1 MKLQVTLMF
10 LVTAQICFASAAD
23 EQMRR
28 QVQEWLFT
36 RVQYCAAGSA
46 ATCSQ
51 RRLQCPCPEVCAD
64 VYLPVC
70 TRCQDGQQHT
80 FPNCCAWH
88 AAVCSL
94 QADCA
99 LEHDGEC

>member
-1 MKLQVTLMF
+1 MKLQVMLMF
-10 LVTAQICFASAAD
+10 LVTAQMCFASAAD
-23 EQMRR
+23 ED
-28 QVQEWLFT
+28 
-36 RVQYCAAGSA
+36 CAAASA
-46 ATCSQ
+46 AMCSQ

-88 AAVCSL
+88 AAVCAL